1 MGASCRPLTIRTGAQ
16 AVGMGQASRYSLHDL
31 WNHNATET
39 AGKIVANVGA
49 HEAVLYR
56 VSPGASASTPP
67 AVFVSAP
74 SMPAPFAGSDLR
86 LAIPGQAL
94 PVTVS
99 VENNGR
105 TPVLDVRLTLAAPAN
120 WQVRQQSQ
128 GGGSGS
134 QGILVSGQQLTTTWS
149 VTSPAGTLAGTDQLS
164 ATVSYRWGGRTTQT
178 RPPNPW

>member
-1 MGASCRPLTIRTGAQ
+1 M
-16 AVGMGQASRYSLHDL
+16 HDL
-31 WNHNATET
+31 WNHSATET

-49 HEAVLYR
+49 HEAVLSR

-74 SMPAPFAGSDLR
+74 STPAPYAGSDLR

-105 TPVLDVRLTLAAPAN
+105 IPVLDVRLTLAAPAN
-120 WQVRQQSQ
+120 WQVRQQNQ

-149 VTSPAGTLAGTDQLS
+149 VMPPAGRLAGHVQFNS
-164 ATVSYRWGGRTTQT
+164 SVSYRLGVG
-178 RPPNPW
+178 